1 MLVTYAI
8 VGRAEDVKLYRSNF
22 SPEYTFVALKLPG
35 ENASDMTPGA
45 VEHHARWL
53 EFSDRDMFSIAMPE
67 RDAYYVHMFSDSTA
81 NELPL
86 PAQHEVTLSCLLAV
100 AKHRNYE
107 VVDLA
112 FSEQVNSWDT
122 DVRIMAQYLWNA
134 YCRQTD
140 SATFLKALASFRS
153 EDMRPFLTAAY
164 NDLVTFRQKLV
175 ALDLDG
181 ARSNWKINPKAVTG
195 LVCGDAL

>member
-8 VGRAEDVKLYRSNF
+8 VGRAEDVKLYCSNF
-22 SPEYTFVALKLPG
+22 SQEYTFVELNLPG

-53 EFSDRDMFSIAMPE
+53 EFSGRDVFSIAATE

-86 PAQHEVTLSCLLAV
+86 PAQHAVTLRCLLAV

-107 VVDLA
+107 VVDPA
-112 FSEQVNSWDT
+112 FSEQMHSWAT

-153 EDMRPFLTAAY
+153 EDMRPFLTEAY

-175 ALDLDG
+175 ALDG
-181 ARSNWKINPKAVTG
+181 ARSNWKINTKNVTG

>member
-22 SPEYTFVALKLPG
+22 SHEYSFVALNLPG

-53 EFSDRDMFSIAMPE
+53 EFSGRDMFSIAMPE

-86 PAQHEVTLSCLLAV
+86 PAQHAVTLRCLLAV

-107 VVDLA
+107 VVDPA
-112 FSEQVNSWDT
+112 FSEQMHSWAT

-153 EDMRPFLTAAY
+153 EDMRPFLTEAY

-175 ALDLDG
+175 ALDG
-181 ARSNWKINPKAVTG
+181 ARSNWKINTKNVTG

>member
-22 SPEYTFVALKLPG
+22 SPEYSFVALKLPG

-175 ALDLDG
+175 ALDG
-181 ARSNWKINPKAVTG
+181 ARSNWKINTKAVTG

>member
-22 SPEYTFVALKLPG
+22 SPEYSFVALKLPR

-175 ALDLDG
+175 ALDG
-181 ARSNWKINPKAVTG
+181 ARSNWKINTKAVTG

>member
-8 VGRAEDVKLYRSNF
+8 VGRAEDVKLYCSNF
-22 SPEYTFVALKLPG
+22 SQEYTFVELNLPG

-53 EFSDRDMFSIAMPE
+53 EFSGRDVFSIAATE

-86 PAQHEVTLSCLLAV
+86 PAQHAVTLRCLLAV

-107 VVDLA
+107 VVDPT
-112 FSEQVNSWDT
+112 FSEQMHSWAT

-153 EDMRPFLTAAY
+153 EDMRPFLTEAY

-175 ALDLDG
+175 ALDG
-181 ARSNWKINPKAVTG
+181 ARSNWKINTKNVTG

>member
-22 SPEYTFVALKLPG
+22 SQEYTFVELKLPG

-45 VEHHARWL
+45 VEQHARWL

-86 PAQHEVTLSCLLAV
+86 PAQHAVTLRCLLAV
-100 AKHRNYE
+100 AKHREYA
-107 VVDLA
+107 VADQA
-112 FSEQVNSWDT
+112 FNEQMHSWDT

-134 YCRQTD
+134 YCRQTE
-140 SATFLKALASFRS
+140 SATFLKALACFSAD
-153 EDMRPFLTAAY
+153 EIRPFLTDSY
-164 NDLVTFRQKLV
+164 NELVELRQKHL
-175 ALDLDG
+175 ALDG
-181 ARSNWKINPKAVTG
+181 ARNLWRLSVKDVTG
-195 LVCGDAL
+195 IVCGGVL

>member
-22 SPEYTFVALKLPG
+22 SQEYTFVELKLPG
-35 ENASDMTPGA
+35 ENASDMKPGA
-45 VEHHARWL
+45 VEQHARWL
-53 EFSDRDMFSIAMPE
+53 EFSGRDMFSIAMPE

-86 PAQHEVTLSCLLAV
+86 PAQHAVTLRCLLAV

-107 VVDLA
+107 VVDPT
-112 FSEQVNSWDT
+112 FSEQVHSWDT

-153 EDMRPFLTAAY
+153 EDMRPFLTEAY

-175 ALDLDG
+175 ALDG
-181 ARSNWKINPKAVTG
+181 ARSNWKINTKDVTG

>member
-22 SPEYTFVALKLPG
+22 SHEYSFVALNLPG
-35 ENASDMTPGA
+35 ENASDMKPGA
-45 VEHHARWL
+45 VEQHARWL
-53 EFSDRDMFSIAMPE
+53 EFSGRDMFSIAMPE

-86 PAQHEVTLSCLLAV
+86 PAQHAVTLRCLLAV

-107 VVDLA
+107 VVDPT
-112 FSEQVNSWDT
+112 FSEQVHSWDT

-175 ALDLDG
+175 ALDG
-181 ARSNWKINPKAVTG
+181 ARSNWKINTKDVTG

>member
-8 VGRAEDVKLYRSNF
+8 VGRAEDVKLYCSNF
-22 SPEYTFVALKLPG
+22 SQEYTFVELNLPG

-53 EFSDRDMFSIAMPE
+53 EFSGRDVFSIAATE

-86 PAQHEVTLSCLLAV
+86 PAQHAVTLRCLLAV

-107 VVDLA
+107 VVDPA
-112 FSEQVNSWDT
+112 FSEQMHSWAT

-153 EDMRPFLTAAY
+153 EDMRPFLTEAY

-175 ALDLDG
+175 ALDG
-181 ARSNWKINPKAVTG
+181 ARSDWKINTKNVTG

>member
-22 SPEYTFVALKLPG
+22 SQEYSFVELKLSG

-53 EFSDRDMFSIAMPE
+53 EFSGRDMFSIAMPE

-86 PAQHEVTLSCLLAV
+86 PAQHAVTLRCLLAV

-107 VVDLA
+107 VVDPT
-112 FSEQVNSWDT
+112 FSEQVHSWDT

-153 EDMRPFLTAAY
+153 EDMRPFLTEAY

-175 ALDLDG
+175 ALDG
-181 ARSNWKINPKAVTG
+181 ARSNWKINTKAVTG

>member
-22 SPEYTFVALKLPG
+22 SHEYTFVELKLPG
-35 ENASDMTPGA
+35 ENACDMKPGD
-45 VEHHARWL
+45 VERHARWL
-53 EFSDRDMFSIAMPE
+53 EFSGRDVFSIAMPE

-86 PAQHEVTLSCLLAV
+86 PAQHAVTLRCLLAV

-107 VVDLA
+107 VVDPT
-112 FSEQVNSWDT
+112 FSEQVHSWDT

-175 ALDLDG
+175 ALDG
-181 ARSNWKINPKAVTG
+181 ARSNWKINTKNVTG

>member
-22 SPEYTFVALKLPG
+22 SHEYSFVELKLRG
-35 ENASDMTPGA
+35 ENASDMKPGA
-45 VEHHARWL
+45 VEQHARWL
-53 EFSDRDMFSIAMPE
+53 EFSGRDMFSIAMPE

-86 PAQHEVTLSCLLAV
+86 PAQHAVTLRCLLAV

-107 VVDLA
+107 VVDPA
-112 FSEQVNSWDT
+112 FSEQMHSWDT

-153 EDMRPFLTAAY
+153 EDMRPFLTEAY

-175 ALDLDG
+175 ALDG
-181 ARSNWKINPKAVTG
+181 ARSNWKINTKNVTG

>member
-1 MLVTYAI
+1 MVVIYAI
-8 VGRAEDVKLYRSNF
+8 VGGIEDVKLYRITLGH
-22 SPEYTFVALKLPG
+22 EYSCVELSLPSEG
-35 ENASDMTPGA
+35 AGDMKPA
-45 VEHHARWL
+45 DVERHARWL
-53 EFSDRDMFSIAMPE
+53 EFSGEEVFSRAPE
-67 RDAYYVHMFSDSTA
+67 RNVHYVHLFSDSTA
-81 NELPL
+81 NKL
-86 PAQHEVTLSCLLAV
+86 AQPTQHAVTLQCLMAV

-107 VVDLA
+107 VVDPT

-140 SATFLKALASFRS
+140 SATFLKALASFRP
-153 EDMRPFLTAAY
+153 EDIQPFLTAAY

-175 ALDLDG
+175 ALDD
-181 ARSNWKINPKAVTG
+181 ARSNWKINTKNVTG

>member
-1 MLVTYAI
+1 
-8 VGRAEDVKLYRSNF
+8 
-22 SPEYTFVALKLPG
+22 
-35 ENASDMTPGA
+35 
-45 VEHHARWL
+45 
-53 EFSDRDMFSIAMPE
+53 MFSIAATE

-86 PAQHEVTLSCLLAV
+86 PAQHAVTLRCLLAV

-107 VVDLA
+107 VVDPT
-112 FSEQVNSWDT
+112 FSEQMHSWAT

-153 EDMRPFLTAAY
+153 EDMRPFLTEAY

-175 ALDLDG
+175 ALDG
-181 ARSNWKINPKAVTG
+181 ARSNWKINTKNVTG